1 MKWFLKVDLEAFSSA
16 PSADCHVLFTGRDSP
31 SNATNPF
38 IIFFL
43 KVKWFNWWQICCV
56 LNAPFF
62 PAGCCA
68 LFESVPAVVVCER
81 KWCFHSVKRLNIP
94 PNKVFHSST
103 WLVHSLWWLNEVTW
117 QCLLLLDIFS
127 LLLKKKKK
135 SKHYASLQPTGA
147 AGHTACWIVT
157 PRGFSVS
164 VSSPSGYFIQRLIEC
179 GTWKYEFHR
188 KKRKKIKVLHIKR
201 I

>member
-1 MKWFLKVDLEAFSSA
+1 MVSQGRSGGLFISAVSRLSRPLHWKRFTLK
-16 PSADCHVLFTGRDSP
+16 CHQSIHHF
-31 SNATNPF
+31 
-38 IIFFL
+38 FFL

-117 QCLLLLDIFS
+117 QCRLLLDIFS
-127 LLLKKKKK
+127 LL
-135 SKHYASLQPTGA
+135 
-147 AGHTACWIVT
+147 
-157 PRGFSVS
+157 
-164 VSSPSGYFIQRLIEC
+164 
-179 GTWKYEFHR
+179 
-188 KKRKKIKVLHIKR
+188 
-201 I
+201 